1 MYDCYYGDASTVGT
15 SVLINAE
22 ILVGLFFRRSLKN
35 VLLYT
40 EVPKHRLVEQ
50 EISECPGF
58 FFFFF
63 WGGGGHRRG
72 RLFSLLPP
80 LYSLKPGGGIGGA
93 VFLPSPST
101 FTLKPSAFLLLSIPF
116 SPFLPSLSPFTPL
129 HPSCPLL
136 YTFKAI
142 KRRGVG
148 AEGRYK
154 VGMRV
159 GKRGG
164 RR

>member
-1 MYDCYYGDASTVGT
+1 MYDCYYGDASTVET
-15 SVLINAE
+15 SVFINAE
-22 ILVGLFFRRSLKN
+22 ILVRLYFRRSLKN

-40 EVPKHRLVEQ
+40 EAPKHRLVEQ

-58 FFFFF
+58 LFFFL
-63 WGGGGHRRG
+63 GGGGHRRD
-72 RLFSLLPP
+72 RLSPFSLPFTL
-80 LYSLKPGGGIGGA
+80 LNRGVGVGGA

-101 FTLKPSAFLLLSIPF
+101 FTLKPSAFLLLYIPF
-116 SPFLPSLSPFTPL
+116 SPFLPSPSPFTPL

-136 YTFKAI
+136 YTFKAT
-142 KRRGVG
+142 KRRGVW

-154 VGMRV
+154 VGVRV